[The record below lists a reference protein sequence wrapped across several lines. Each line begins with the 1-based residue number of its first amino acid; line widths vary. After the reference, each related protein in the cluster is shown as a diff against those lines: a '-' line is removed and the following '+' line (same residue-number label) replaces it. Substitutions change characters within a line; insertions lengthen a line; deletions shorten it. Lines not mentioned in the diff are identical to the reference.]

1 MGRRR
6 ITTELYI
13 YMNGHKVGALVQSS
27 VGRLE
32 LKYAQEWLNSE
43 VRRPL
48 SLSLPLSTHKHSG
61 VEVENFFDNLLPD
74 SAPIRN
80 RIQARFG
87 LESNKSFD
95 LLSCIGRDCIG
106 AVQLL
111 PSDVAPDVKSID
123 AEVVTEKQIARILRN
138 YTTMPLGMKSD
149 TDFRISMAGAQ
160 EKTAFLRMEDA
171 WYRPSGA
178 TPTTHIL
185 KLPIGRIEHSDMDL
199 SDSVENEWLCHL
211 ILKAY
216 GIPVADAEMATFDTV
231 KALVVKRF
239 DRRWSEDRSWIIRL
253 PQEDMCQALGVSG
266 ALKYESDGGPGI
278 VRIMELLQGSSQALA
293 DRRKFM
299 TMQVLFWIL
308 GAIDGHAKN
317 FSIFLLPAGGF
328 ELTPAYDVL
337 SAYPLIEKG
346 QLEKAR
352 FKMAMG
358 IKGKNRHYR
367 WDKIVKRHW
376 LSMARASSFPE
387 SEMEQIINDISDRMD
402 DVIAEVAS
410 SLPPSFP
417 ADVCVPV
424 LEGMRQA
431 RDRLSTG

>member
-1 MGRRR
+1 M
-6 ITTELYI
+6 
-13 YMNGHKVGALVQSS
+13 QSS
-27 VGRLE
+27 GGRLE
-32 LKYAQEWLNSE
+32 LSYAEEWLNSE
-43 VRRPL
+43 MRRPL

-61 VEVENFFDNLLPD
+61 AKVENFFDNLLPD

-87 LESNKSFD
+87 LNSTRSFD
-95 LLSCIGRDCIG
+95 LLSHIGRDCVG
-106 AVQLL
+106 AIQLL
-111 PSDVAPDVKSID
+111 PEDVPPDVKRIE
-123 AEVVTEKQIARILRN
+123 AEPVTEKQIALTLRN
-138 YTTMPLGMKSD
+138 YASMPLGMKSD

-160 EKTAFLRMEDA
+160 EKTAFLRRGDT
-171 WYRPSGA
+171 WYRPLGS
-178 TPTTHIL
+178 TPTTHIF

-199 SDSVENEWLCHL
+199 RDSVENEWLCHL

-216 GIPVADAEMATFDTV
+216 GVPVADAEMTTFDTAR
-231 KALVVKRF
+231 ALVVKRF

-293 DRRKFM
+293 DRRMFM

-317 FSIFLLPAGGF
+317 FSIFLHPAGGF
-328 ELTPAYDVL
+328 QLTPAYDII

-358 IKGKNRHYR
+358 LKGRNRHYR
-367 WDKIVKRHW
+367 WDRIVKRHW

-387 SEMEQIINDISDRMD
+387 DEMERIIHDLVDRMD
-402 DVIAEVAS
+402 DVIAEVTS
-410 SLPPSFP
+410 NLPPSFP
-417 ADVCVPV
+417 AEVCEPV
-424 LEGMRQA
+424 VKGMRQA
-431 RDRLSTG
+431 RDRFISAGDLT